1 MAFIDLKFCAKH
13 RIVKE
18 GHLSLRDQ
26 NSWTFFKSV
35 GCPKCFGTGF
45 MGRRA
50 IYEVFR
56 MSEEM
61 RNIIYKTQDLVA
73 LKQAAIRSGSLNLR
87 ANGWRKVVRGQTTVD
102 EILSITTSD
111 DD

>member
-1 MAFIDLKFCAKH
+1 MIAK
-13 RIVKE
+13 IINE
-18 GHLSLRDQ
+18 GHFNPKDV
-26 NSWTFFKSV
+26 NTWTFYRSV
-35 GCPKCFGTGF
+35 GCPRCVGTGF

-50 IYEVFR
+50 IYEVYR
-56 MSEEM
+56 INEEV

-73 LKQAAIRSGSLNLR
+73 LKQAAVRSGALNLR
-87 ANGWRKVVRGQTTVD
+87 ANGWRKVIRGQTTID